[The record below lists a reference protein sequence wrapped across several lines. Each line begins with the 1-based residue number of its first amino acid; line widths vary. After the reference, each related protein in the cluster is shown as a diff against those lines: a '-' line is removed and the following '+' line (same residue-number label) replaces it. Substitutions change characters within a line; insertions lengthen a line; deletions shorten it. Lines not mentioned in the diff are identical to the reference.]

1 MWHLCEAAAQPWA
14 AATVY
19 YEAMHVCLRVSVRVD
34 MLVCVFACTYII
46 LLMSHE
52 EDETPSVRLGPRA
65 CENDLPI
72 ATLGG
77 FTASYT
83 LQLTLPLC

>member
-14 AATVY
+14 AATVC

-34 MLVCVFACTYII
+34 MPVRVFVCTYII

-52 EDETPSVRLGPRA
+52 EDETPSVRLGPGLVRMTYQS
-65 CENDLPI
+65 PPW
-72 ATLGG
+72 GV
-77 FTASYT
+77 
-83 LQLTLPLC
+83 LQPLTHCS